1 MIPRVTLPRLSDHGS
16 EIVLLGILGGGV
28 LVILGMAA
36 WRGQL
41 GGEHA
46 LDVAAFLLVLQRIV
60 EAVQKRWEQRGTD
73 RLGEMVAQSQPAAGA
88 PAGTP
93 EDPISVKEAGQ

>member
-1 MIPRVTLPRLSDHGS
+1 MSRTAIPRLSDHGS

-28 LVILGMAA
+28 LGILGVAA
-36 WRGQL
+36 FRGQL

-73 RLGEMVAQSQPAAGA
+73 RLGEMVAQSQPATAS

-93 EDPISVKEAGQ
+93 ADPISVEEVR